1 MRHSFVSNDF
11 LRCSIRVEESY
22 EDRERKRQPLSKV
35 QLIMKCCIEK
45 RKDLLLVW
53 KKVKKKPQKIVSCE
67 TMSHGFFLS
76 FSKIISGTEFALRTL
91 FWDFWIP
98 FWLFELFR
106 ITGVLVQS
114 IINKIQSIWILVPK
128 WPKISVIFDVKI
140 QVQVSWCTHL
150 IRGNFGFVMM
160 NGNTRWHSNSLTH
173 FLQFERKRQPVFYG

>member
-1 MRHSFVSNDF
+1 
-11 LRCSIRVEESY
+11 
-22 EDRERKRQPLSKV
+22 
-35 QLIMKCCIEK
+35 
-45 RKDLLLVW
+45 
-53 KKVKKKPQKIVSCE
+53 
-67 TMSHGFFLS
+67 MSHGFFLS

-173 FLQFERKRQPVFYG
+173 FLQFERKRQLVFLWVDSFKVFSTKFVINESRNFYFCFSDSWLLSSRKEWVESFRHRPIY

>member
-1 MRHSFVSNDF
+1 M
-11 LRCSIRVEESY
+11 LY
-22 EDRERKRQPLSKV
+22 
-35 QLIMKCCIEK
+35 
-45 RKDLLLVW
+45 W
-53 KKVKKKPQKIVSCE
+53 KKKRFITRLKKSKKKNRKIVSGE

-128 WPKISVIFDVKI
+128 WPKKSVILSVKI